1 MMSASITPWPSENPN
16 NARETDLHAL
26 IDPAKPTRIQRP
38 AAVLFDLD
46 GTLADTAPDLC
57 APANRMRQAKG
68 LAPLPVSDLGRFASA
83 GARGIL
89 GRALN
94 VTPEDEAFEPL
105 RQEFLRGY
113 EAGLVVETALF
124 PGMAEALLA
133 FENAGIPWGVVS
145 NKTEVYVKP
154 ILEQLGLGARS
165 ACAIGGDTAARAKPH
180 PDPLFLAAE
189 LLKVD
194 PARCL
199 YVGDDE
205 RDIVAGEAAGM
216 LTIAA
221 AYGYCGDDS
230 PPQSWNADFL
240 VDNVPALLEL
250 ISLQA

>member
-1 MMSASITPWPSENPN
+1 MHT
-16 NARETDLHAL
+16 L
-26 IDPAKPTRIQRP
+26 IDPARPNKIQRP

-68 LAPLPVSDLGRFASA
+68 LEPLPVSDLGRFASA

-94 VTPEDEAFEPL
+94 VTPNDAEFEDL

-113 EAGLVVETALF
+113 EAALCVETELF
-124 PGMAEALLA
+124 PGMIQALEA
-133 FENAGIPWGVVS
+133 FEKAGIPWGVVS

-154 ILEQLGLGARS
+154 ILEQLGLGQRS

-189 LLKVD
+189 IIRVD
-194 PARCL
+194 PAKCV

-216 LTIAA
+216 LTVAA

-230 PPQSWNADFL
+230 PPQSWNAHFL
-240 VDNVPALLEL
+240 IDNVTSLLDL
-250 ISLQA
+250 IETSHQT